1 MSMPQVLARD
11 VRVSPIGA
19 VAWVAAVAALLGV
32 ASLVL
37 AGQAVSAKRSRWW
50 RDSAIQRQLALS
62 SEQVSQLD
70 SIFNRDRGARIE
82 LYKKLARLEAE
93 LRHTIEIGEAD
104 DDTVMRLSDELETL
118 RRQRNTRRSL
128 MLLAMYKVLTPSQR
142 IKLMSQ
148 YRSSPSSHP

>member
-1 MSMPQVLARD
+1 
-11 VRVSPIGA
+11 VSPIGA
-19 VAWVAAVAALLGV
+19 VVWVATVAALLGV
-32 ASLVL
+32 ASLVV
-37 AGQAVSAKRSRWW
+37 AGQAVSAKRGRWW

-62 SEQVSQLD
+62 SEQVSRLD
-70 SIFNRDRGARIE
+70 SIFNRDREARIE
-82 LYKKLARLEAE
+82 LYKKLARRDAE
-93 LRHTIEIGEAD
+93 LRQTIEIGEAD
-104 DDTVMRLSDELETL
+104 DATVMRLSDELETL

>member
-1 MSMPQVLARD
+1 MPLRLARG

-50 RDSAIQRQLALS
+50 RDSVIQRQLALS

-82 LYKKLARLEAE
+82 LYKKLVRLDAE

-104 DDTVMRLSDELETL
+104 DATVMRLSDELETL

-142 IKLMSQ
+142 MKLMSQ
-148 YRSSPSSHP
+148 YRSVPSSHP

>member
-1 MSMPQVLARD
+1 MPMPQGSARD

-37 AGQAVSAKRSRWW
+37 AGQAVSAGRNRWW
-50 RDSAIQRQLALS
+50 RESGIQRQLALTP
-62 SEQVSQLD
+62 EQVYQLD
-70 SIFNRDRGARIE
+70 SIFSRDRGARIE
-82 LYKKLARLEAE
+82 LYKKVARLDAE
-93 LRHTIEIGEAD
+93 LRHMIEIGEAD
-104 DDTVMRLSDELETL
+104 DATVMRLSDELETL
-118 RRQRNTRRSL
+118 RRQQNTRRAL

-142 IKLMSQ
+142 IKLMSH